1 MTMRLARHTIA
12 PALLVLLLAGGG
24 FWWYTHFERVPDK
37 VHTGLQGKARDDPYL
52 AAKRLLATSGIRV
65 VEAGPGAPPGAK
77 FDALPIAGT
86 LLLGDRRHVLMTPA
100 RVQRLL
106 AWIDGGGHL
115 IVEAEYPG
123 RPDPLL
129 SALGLGRTDLMRP
142 GPASKSPAEG
152 IPAADEPSASRPRP
166 ARLPRPVITD
176 VTPPG
181 AGRVLK
187 VEFGAYQSLSDPRNL
202 AQWRAADE
210 TGLRLVSYGR
220 GAGRVTAASNFDWL
234 VYRGAG
240 ESDDPR
246 LQPPHIGKYDNAE
259 LLVRLARQNPAHA
272 SGALRLAWGDD
283 DVSTWSWLIEHA
295 WMALLAAGAA
305 LALWL
310 WRVAPRFGPLEAEAA
325 PAEQR
330 LIRHVEATGRFYWKH
345 LSPGGVYATLHAA
358 FMQRLTERRPGL
370 ARRANAER
378 NAELAQ
384 LIGARPDAVTRALD
398 APVRGTGEFIRDTA
412 LLQRLTQ
419 KL

>member
-1 MTMRLARHTIA
+1 MTIRLARQTIA
-12 PALLVLLLAGGG
+12 PTLLVLLLGGG
-24 FWWYTHFERVPDK
+24 GLWWTINFERVPDR
-37 VHTGLQGKARDDPYL
+37 VYTGLQGKALDDPYL
-52 AAKRLLATSGIRV
+52 AAKRLLAASGIQVAETR
-65 VEAGPGAPPGAK
+65 PGAPPGAK
-77 FDALPIAGT
+77 FDGLPVAGT

-106 AWIDGGGHL
+106 AWIDGGGYL

-129 SALGLGRTDLMRP
+129 SALGLGRADLVRP
-142 GPASKSPAEG
+142 RPASKSATEPK
-152 IPAADEPSASRPRP
+152 PDTDEPSASAPRR
-166 ARLPRPVITD
+166 ARLPQPVITD
-176 VTPPG
+176 VVLPG

-187 VEFGAYQSLSDPRNL
+187 VEFGAYQSLSDPKNL
-202 AQWRAADE
+202 AQWRAADA
-210 TGLRLVSYGR
+210 TGLRLVSYAR

-246 LQPPHIGKYDNAE
+246 LQPTHIGKFDNAE

-272 SGALRLAWGDD
+272 SGALRLVWGDD

-295 WMALLAAGAA
+295 WMALLAACTL

-310 WRVAPRFGPLEAEAA
+310 WRVAPRFGPLEAEAP

-345 LSPGGVYATLHAA
+345 LSPSGVYATLHAA
-358 FMQRLTERRPGL
+358 FMQRLAERRPGL
-370 ARRANAER
+370 ARRASAER

-384 LIGARPDAVTRALD
+384 LIGARPEAVARALD